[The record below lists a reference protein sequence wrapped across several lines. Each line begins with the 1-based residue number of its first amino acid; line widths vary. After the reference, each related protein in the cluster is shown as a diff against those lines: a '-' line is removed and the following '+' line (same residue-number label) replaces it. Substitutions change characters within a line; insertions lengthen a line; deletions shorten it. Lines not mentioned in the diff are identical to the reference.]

1 MQDVVQKEVLAWR
14 SQLRKGSLEFAVLLA
29 LRKQRRYGMEL
40 VDLLNKAKLGMSEGS
55 IYPLLSRL
63 RAERK
68 VRTEWVD
75 SEVGHAHKYYQLT
88 EAGRATLK
96 AMSEAW
102 GEFNQA
108 FDRLIAQS

>member
-1 MQDVVQKEVLAWR
+1 MHDDVHKEVQAWC

-40 VDLLNKAKLGMSEGS
+40 VDLLKKVKLGMSEGS

-63 RAERK
+63 RAEKK
-68 VRTEWVD
+68 VKTEWVD
-75 SEVGHAHKYYQLT
+75 SEAGHAHKYYELT
-88 EAGRATLK
+88 ETGRATLK

-102 GEFNQA
+102 DNFNEA